1 MPRLSKAEQ
10 RRREQEADEARI
22 RAALRWTDPAP
33 PPDVLPPEQVGDRF
47 LSTGY
52 TFNAYANRID
62 VACSGPVSHA
72 VGRTDTT
79 TTQGGKRLYATR
91 LLALRAL
98 RNAVERA
105 CAERLAAIDARI
117 EQEGG

>member
-1 MPRLSKAEQ
+1 MTKMSKAE
-10 RRREQEADEARI
+10 RARREQEADEARI

-47 LSTGY
+47 LSTGF
-52 TFNAYANRID
+52 TFNAYTNSID

-98 RNAVERA
+98 RNAVERI
-105 CAERLAAIDARI
+105 CAERLAAIDRQI
-117 EQEGG
+117 ERERE